1 MGDSKQQ
8 MAASRRA
15 QLTVER
21 WSIVRDQLGL
31 R

>member
-1 MGDSKQQ
+1 MGDSQQQ
-8 MAASRRA
+8 MVASRRA
-15 QLTVER
+15 QLMVER